1 MSKLRK
7 RIRNADV
14 KSQAV
19 YVRMK
24 NSYHQANVATSGF
37 SSVSLSLEEINS
49 AYLII
54 NEGKISHS
62 LTGNKLKKKEIP
74 YLFQMNSSSSDHASV
89 LFNVS
94 AKNQLKLIALA
105 DNKANV
111 ITAISIVLIAMIIA
125 LFTSGVTI
133 AGESIAERLDILIPL
148 CILMLFFTVSA
159 ICAILALKP
168 KIIRTSKKKS
178 KSMLFFHNFYRKT
191 LQEYKEE
198 MNVILESEERVYN
211 QLVTDM
217 YYNGLV
223 LERKYALLGIS
234 YTLFLL
240 ALVFS
245 VSAFVILS
253 VV

>member
-1 MSKLRK
+1 MNVPS
-7 RIRNADV
+7 
-14 KSQAV
+14 SQ
-19 YVRMK
+19 
-24 NSYHQANVATSGF
+24 HQ
-37 SSVSLSLEEINS
+37 
-49 AYLII
+49 
-54 NEGKISHS
+54 
-62 LTGNKLKKKEIP
+62 
-74 YLFQMNSSSSDHASV
+74 SV

-94 AKNQLKLIALA
+94 AKNQMKLIALA

-111 ITAISIVLIAMIIA
+111 IAAICIVIIAMIIV
-125 LFTSGVTI
+125 LFASGVTV
-133 AGESIAERLDILIPL
+133 AGEPIVERMDILIPL

-178 KSMLFFHNFYRKT
+178 KSMLFFNNFYRKT
-191 LQEYKEE
+191 LKEYKEE
-198 MNVILESEERVYN
+198 MNAILASEERVYN

-223 LERKYALLGIS
+223 LERKYQLLGIS

>member
-1 MSKLRK
+1 
-7 RIRNADV
+7 
-14 KSQAV
+14 
-19 YVRMK
+19 
-24 NSYHQANVATSGF
+24 
-37 SSVSLSLEEINS
+37 
-49 AYLII
+49 
-54 NEGKISHS
+54 
-62 LTGNKLKKKEIP
+62 
-74 YLFQMNSSSSDHASV
+74 MNFPSSDHPSV

-111 ITAISIVLIAMIIA
+111 ITAISIVLIVMIIT
-125 LFTSGVTI
+125 LFASGITV
-133 AGESIAERLDILIPL
+133 AGEPITERLDILIPL

-191 LQEYKEE
+191 LMEYKEE
-198 MNVILESEERVYN
+198 MNFILDSKERVYN